1 MILPQQ
7 VSHIYS
13 GPLED
18 DDDADDELSQA
29 MVTCDPEVCV
39 VYICTPVVY
48 KCTCASMCIACLC
61 VQHGTTF
68 LTRENL
74 ASQHQFVKML
84 LSDLTVNRAEWD

>member
-1 MILPQQ
+1 MSQQ

-39 VYICTPVVY
+39 V
-48 KCTCASMCIACLC
+48 CAC
-61 VQHGTTF
+61 V
-68 LTRENL
+68 
-74 ASQHQFVKML
+74 
-84 LSDLTVNRAEWD
+84 